1 MKMEI
6 TNIKWRI
13 KVIQDKLCWV
23 SPPRERSDL
32 EAQLRCQLSLLEK
45 EEENV
50 RV

>member
-1 MKMEI
+1 MKMEM

-32 EAQLRCQLSLLEK
+32 EAQLRCQLWLLEK
-45 EEENV
+45 EENNGKV
-50 RV
+50 